1 MPFRAQVIFLPRGTR
16 FEVPSRMQIVDRTY
30 YLSEQ
35 VKSSLAAGDTAKMEL
50 KAMVRWNHCL
60 SPAG

>member
-1 MPFRAQVIFLPRGTR
+1 
-16 FEVPSRMQIVDRTY
+16 MQIADRTY

-35 VKSSLAAGDTAKMEL
+35 VGGGRHSENGT
-50 KAMVRWNHCL
+50 KAMVRWNHIL